1 MFFWIAFN
9 VMSGSLQGALQWR
22 SSNSL
27 CLIPLLNV
35 SIIVDHVVEK
45 CSLYL
50 NILWI
55 SFASGKLSNKKNI
68 SSVSILRF
76 CFWLQKCRFER
87 LEVHQTLILK
97 KDQHFDAKSAQN
109 LHILKKS
116 KVLIVKSHQTCIY
129 SKKSKKIKNQFIY
142 ASQSHIE
149 SEIFDFFE
157 YMQVWWLF
165 TIKTFDFFEYMQVL
179 CTFGIKMLIFF
190 EYMQVWWTSSPS
202 NLHIHKKTNI
212 LIGNSSEPA
221 YT

>member
-1 MFFWIAFN
+1 
-9 VMSGSLQGALQWR
+9 MSGSLQGALQWR

-97 KDQHFDAKSAQN
+97 KNQHFDAKSAQN
-109 LHILKKS
+109 LHILKK
-116 KVLIVKSHQTCIY
+116 IKSFDSEKSPNLQIL
-129 SKKSKKIKNQFIY
+129 KKIKKIKNQFIY

-149 SEIFDFFE
+149 SEIFDFFDFFE

>member
-1 MFFWIAFN
+1 
-9 VMSGSLQGALQWR
+9 MSGSLQGALQWR

-55 SFASGKLSNKKNI
+55 SFASGKLSTRKTYQVYLFCVFVFGCKNVGLKDLRFTKPSYSKKN
-68 SSVSILRF
+68 
-76 CFWLQKCRFER
+76 
-87 LEVHQTLILK
+87 
-97 KDQHFDAKSAQN
+97 QHFDAKSAQN
-109 LHILKKS
+109 LHILKK
-116 KVLIVKSHQTCIY
+116 IKSFDSEKSPNLHIL
-129 SKKSKKIKNQFIY
+129 KKIKKIKNQFIY

-202 NLHIHKKTNI
+202 NLHIHKNTNI